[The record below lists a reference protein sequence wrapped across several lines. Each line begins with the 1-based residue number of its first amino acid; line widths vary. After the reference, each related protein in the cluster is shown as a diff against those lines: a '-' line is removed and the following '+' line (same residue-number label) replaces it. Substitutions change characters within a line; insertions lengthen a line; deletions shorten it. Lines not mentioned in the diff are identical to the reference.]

1 MKKPVALCLMKPS
14 LYADLFDP
22 VDRARLEE
30 LLDFV
35 APATDPA
42 QIPGL
47 GTDLARVEV
56 LIGSWG
62 LPRMTAEF
70 LAQFPVLKILFYT
83 AGSVREKSTP
93 ASWARPVRVVTAAAA
108 NAVPVAEFTFAQIV
122 LGLKQVW
129 PSVDLGRREQR
140 FVRLPVA
147 AAGTF
152 RSTVALLGLGHIGRL
167 VAERLRTLSLN
178 VIAYDP
184 MVSPE
189 EARGLGF
196 TLCSLE
202 EAFRTAD
209 LVSCHL
215 PWLPATNGLIRGHHF
230 EAMKPHAVFLNTARA
245 EVTDE
250 SELLAVLRARP
261 DLTALIDVLV
271 NEDPAVRSP
280 LHALTNAFITPHI
293 AGSLGHEWHRL
304 GLTVVDEV
312 ERFVAGQPLRHELT
326 ADRAVFS
333 A

>member
-1 MKKPVALCLMKPS
+1 
-14 LYADLFDP
+14 
-22 VDRARLEE
+22 
-30 LLDFV
+30 
-35 APATDPA
+35 
-42 QIPGL
+42 
-47 GTDLARVEV
+47 
-56 LIGSWG
+56 
-62 LPRMTAEF
+62 MTAEF
-70 LAQFPVLKILFYT
+70 LAQFPALKILFYT
-83 AGSVREKSTP
+83 AGSVREKATP

-129 PSVDLGRREQR
+129 ASVELGRREQR

-184 MVSPE
+184 MLSPE
-189 EARGLGF
+189 EAQALGV

-215 PWLPATNGLIRGHHF
+215 PWLPATTRLIRGHHF
-230 EAMKPHAVFLNTARA
+230 QAMKPHAVFLNTARA

-250 SELLAVLRARP
+250 NELLATLRARP
-261 DLTALIDVLV
+261 DLTALIDVLG
-271 NEDPAVRSP
+271 NEDPLVRSP
-280 LHALTNAFITPHI
+280 LHALPNAFITPHI

-326 ADRAVFS
+326 ADQAVHT